1 MLFRQMIRAPRGA
14 ATVVAAA
21 CMIGGMTSPASA
33 AGDVLTLSGPHIVAH
48 FDLSAGQTPENIAVE
63 PTGAAD
69 ISFSVADEVARV
81 GLGGQVQVLGQL
93 PSSGACA
100 PNPVALSLGLARSAD
115 GTLFLVD
122 CTGNASTGIWR
133 VSPGHAPVQIAS
145 LPANGFPNDMAL
157 DGGQLYIADS
167 LLATI
172 WRVPVRGGSPVAWA
186 TGPSLARIS
195 FLGANGIAVH
205 DNAVWVSNTDQG
217 TMTRIPILPDGS
229 AGTAQTVASGL
240 GVIDNFVF
248 VPGTDEILA
257 ALTTANEVILIDGG
271 TSRVLLTGADGL
283 SSPTSVAIH
292 DDTVYVGDS
301 AVVTGTDPNL
311 LIAHI
316 DS

>member
-1 MLFRQMIRAPRGA
+1 MLFREMIRAPRGA
-14 ATVVAAA
+14 VIGVAAA
-21 CMIGGMTSPASA
+21 CMIGASTSPASA
-33 AGDVLTLSGPHIVAH
+33 ASDVLTLSGPHIVAH
-48 FDLSAGQTPENIAVE
+48 FDLSAGQTPEDIAVE

-81 GLGGQVQVLGQL
+81 SLGGQVQVLGQL
-93 PSSGACA
+93 PNSGACA
-100 PNPVALSLGLARSAD
+100 PNPVALSLGLSRSAD

-122 CTGNASTGIWR
+122 CTDNASTGVWR

-145 LPANGFPNDMAL
+145 LPASGFPNDMAL

-172 WRVPVRGGSPVAWA
+172 WRVPVQGGSPVAWA

-248 VPGTDEILA
+248 VPDTDEILA
-257 ALTTANEVILIDGG
+257 ALTTANEVILIDNG
-271 TSRVLLTGADGL
+271 TSRVLLTGTDGL

-316 DS
+316 DR